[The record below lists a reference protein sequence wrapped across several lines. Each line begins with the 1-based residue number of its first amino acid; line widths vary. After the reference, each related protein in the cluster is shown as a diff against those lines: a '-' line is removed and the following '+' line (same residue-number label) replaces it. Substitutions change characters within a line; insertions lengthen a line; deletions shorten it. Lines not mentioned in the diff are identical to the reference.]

1 MGDKWIPVDRIM
13 PDIIEYCYVTSG
25 YQSKIVE
32 IITLDG
38 CIYKASLQ
46 LYGSSHGGWKSE
58 WWEYGMLGGEHFESD
73 IVCGWRDI
81 GEDLVEDELF
91 AMSFDKCVEVYQY
104 YTKFRKERK
113 MKIESKKKR

>member
-46 LYGSSHGGWKSE
+46 VHPTEDGSLNGGNME
-58 WWEYGMLGGEHFESD
+58 CWEGSISNRILFVDGEILE
-73 IVCGWRDI
+73 
-81 GEDLVEDELF
+81 
-91 AMSFDKCVEVYQY
+91 
-104 YTKFRKERK
+104 
-113 MKIESKKKR
+113 KI